1 MEWFARLLRVVVF
14 RIKQFLRDLS
24 TMISPPMHRQR
35 LLTLDSLVAAQQ
47 ENKVPLDR
55 VLLDRGFLGN
65 REAQMARAL
74 KLGMPYVD
82 LARIQVDASLRSVVP
97 LATLVQHQVVP
108 VQRKGNSL
116 WLASSDPDNLAAY
129 DAVRSLTG
137 LGVIPVLALANE
149 IEALLQ
155 KWSESL

>member
-1 MEWFARLLRVVVF
+1 MEWFARLLRVAVF

-24 TMISPPMHRQR
+24 TMIAPPMHRQR
-35 LLTLDSLVAAQQ
+35 LPTLNSLVAAQQ

-55 VLLDRGFLGN
+55 VLLDRGFLGD

-82 LARIQVDASLRSVVP
+82 LARIQVDTGLRSVVP
-97 LATLVQHQVVP
+97 LAMLVQHQVVP
-108 VQRKGNSL
+108 VQRKDNSL

-155 KWSESL
+155 KWSELP